1 MFEGEYELSLE
12 EEAEIEKNA
21 NIYSIVRT
29 LDFIEWAYNSSLIA
43 KDVYFDNS
51 NTILDQYN
59 TSKEALEKFAGIDVF
74 AQKYNLTDY
83 KLGINRI
90 KQGPAQISSSSTNT
104 VKLINL

>member
-29 LDFIEWAYNSSLIA
+29 LDFIDWAYNSSLIA
-43 KDVYFDNS
+43 KDIYIDNC

-59 TSKEALEKFAGIDVF
+59 TSKEALEKFAGIDAF
-74 AQKYNLTDY
+74 AQKYSLTDY

-90 KQGPAQISSSSTNT
+90 KQGPPQISSGSNT
-104 VKLINL
+104 VNF